1 MLENKKEEEE
11 EDEKKMISIIE
22 IELTITKI

>member
-1 MLENKKEEEE
+1 MLENKEEEE
-11 EDEKKMISIIE
+11 EDDEKKMISIIE